1 MRKPKNLVIAMVI
14 ASLIL
19 VFNMRFALAESDL
32 MYFEFGGSIGS
43 GGEADA
49 KFTDDNTSASWDIGD
64 LVGAKLQLG
73 WDVGKVRAD
82 VKARLM
88 QGDVD
93 SISGG
98 VSSVNSIGSRS
109 GPDVLLGLATIN
121 AYFDIADIEI
131 SKENSLTPYVGA
143 GFGYARGFMQA
154 DGVLAGV
161 NRKDHRGDTG
171 AAITAVVGTSA
182 SLSSSVALTAEYEY
196 IHTDLGDFDAHL
208 FNLGLRFSY

>member
-1 MRKPKNLVIAMVI
+1 MITPKNLVVAIFV
-14 ASLIL
+14 ASLI
-19 VFNMRFALAESDL
+19 VISNIRIATAESDL
-32 MYFEFGGSIGS
+32 IYFEFGGTIGT

-49 KFTDDNTSASWDIGD
+49 AFTTENTSASWEIGD
-64 LVGAKLQLG
+64 LVGAKLQIG
-73 WDVGKVRAD
+73 RDFGRVRTD

-93 SISGG
+93 AISGG
-98 VSSVNSIGSRS
+98 VTSVNAIGTRS
-109 GPDVLLGLATIN
+109 GPDAVLGLATIN
-121 AYFDIADIEI
+121 AYIDMADLKIG
-131 SKENSLTPYVGA
+131 KESSLTPYVGA

-171 AAITAVVGTSA
+171 TAISAVLGTSA

>member
-1 MRKPKNLVIAMVI
+1 MRKPKNLVVAIFF

-19 VFNMRFALAESDL
+19 IFNMRFALAESDK
-32 MYFEFGGSIGS
+32 MYFEFGASIGS

-49 KFTDDNTSASWDIGD
+49 KFTDDNTTASWDIGD
-64 LVGAKLQLG
+64 LVGAKLQVG
-73 WDVGKVRAD
+73 WDLGKVRAD

-93 SISGG
+93 AISGG
-98 VSSVNSIGSRS
+98 VTSVNNIGSRS
-109 GPDVLLGLATIN
+109 GPDVILGLATVN
-121 AYFDIADIEI
+121 AYLDIADMKI
-131 SKENSLTPYVGA
+131 SEETSVTPYVGA

-154 DGVLAGV
+154 DGILAGV
-161 NRKDHRGDTG
+161 NRKDHRGETG
-171 AAITAVVGTSA
+171 TAISGVIGTSA

-208 FNLGLRFSY
+208 LNLGLRFSY